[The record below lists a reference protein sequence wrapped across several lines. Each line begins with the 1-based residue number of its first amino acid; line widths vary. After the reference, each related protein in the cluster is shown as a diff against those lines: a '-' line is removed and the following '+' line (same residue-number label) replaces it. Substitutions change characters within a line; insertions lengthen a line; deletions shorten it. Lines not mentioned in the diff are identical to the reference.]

1 MELSER
7 IKSFSRQIHPEV
19 IKFRRHL
26 HANPELSFEEY
37 NTAKFV
43 AGKLREFG
51 LTPSSRSLRREVAKL
66 YIPLLRQHIFKE
78 NNVQFRMA
86 EQVMSEADDA
96 EVTDKFSQ
104 VEQQRG
110 LTGWHDS
117 YSSDVV
123 HWEQTIGE
131 EE

>member
-1 MELSER
+1 MDSPMRPPYPVVADHAMEQMR
-7 IKSFSRQIHPEV
+7 
-19 IKFRRHL
+19 KFL
-26 HANPELSFEEY
+26 
-37 NTAKFV
+37 V
-43 AGKLREFG
+43 EFG

-110 LTGWHDS
+110 LTGCHDS
-117 YSSDVV
+117 NSSEVA
-123 HWEQTIGE
+123 HWEQALGE